1 MNFGSIDIQT
11 QVLLGAR
18 QGCYLCYHNSSQQ
31 LKSSSG
37 SPFQIVLGEDVAAV
51 SDERRLELE
60 RLVGGIVGAVDR
72 QVKDAVAGLGAPDVG
87 HVFAGGQQA
96 ADDRIPLPTG
106 SKLWSF
112 RV

>member
-37 SPFQIVLGEDVAAV
+37 SPFQIVLGEDVTAV
-51 SDERRLELE
+51 TDERRLELE
-60 RLVGGIVGAVDR
+60 RLVGGIV
-72 QVKDAVAGLGAPDVG
+72 
-87 HVFAGGQQA
+87 
-96 ADDRIPLPTG
+96 
-106 SKLWSF
+106 
-112 RV
+112 